1 MRSTM
6 PSAFASTRCRSRPRR
21 CLKHCGERGRGRRDG
36 WGPRASLISP
46 GPNPC
51 ASPHRRKVGTERL
64 CRSRKLKRL
73 SWTPFQEKAMA
84 LHPVRFLVVLFG
96 LLAASRPLAIVG
108 TGTISGHVRD
118 SVSGAPIANASVM
131 VVGTAFAA
139 IARQDGSYSIPN
151 VPVGKYKVVARFIGF
166 KTQQKSGIRVMANA
180 TVTVDFRLA
189 MSVLQLQEMIVT
201 GVAPRAQRSMVAA
214 MSVQGFAAQGEYAQ
228 PVPGVRFDTADAW
241 RYKLPVDREQYDE
254 IVENPFIA
262 VAADPL
268 STFSIDVDRASY
280 SNMRRFIMQDG
291 QLPPR
296 DAVRIEELVNY
307 FPYDYSDPDGDDP
320 LAIHTE
326 VAPAPWKPQHQLVR
340 IGLQARRMKV
350 ENLPASN
357 FVFLLDVSGSMMPL
371 NKLPLVK
378 AAMRL
383 LVNQLR
389 AKDRVAMVVYAGSAG
404 LVLPSTPGDQKDK
417 ILDAIDRLEAG
428 GSTAGGE
435 GIRRAYDEAVANF
448 IRGGNNRVILATDG
462 DFNVGPSSDAEMVQL
477 IEEKRRTG
485 VFLTVLG
492 VGEGNL
498 KSAKMEKLA
507 DKGNGN
513 YAYLDNIAEAQKVL
527 VHELGGTLYTVAK
540 DVKIQVEWNPARVR
554 AYRLIGYENRLLR
567 NEDFTDDKKDAGEV
581 GSGHSVTALY
591 EVVPV
596 GVNTDVTIRMPD
608 SLRYQRRSTQESSA
622 AGPELLFVKVRYK
635 QPDGDV
641 SRLLSQPV
649 MATAGQSPSTDFQ
662 FQAAVA
668 EFGLLLRN
676 SDFRGKAD
684 LGHVIAAA
692 RDARGSDPDGYRAE
706 FVRLAEA
713 VRGIGLARRD
723 EH

>member
-1 MRSTM
+1 
-6 PSAFASTRCRSRPRR
+6 
-21 CLKHCGERGRGRRDG
+21 
-36 WGPRASLISP
+36 
-46 GPNPC
+46 
-51 ASPHRRKVGTERL
+51 
-64 CRSRKLKRL
+64 
-73 SWTPFQEKAMA
+73 MA
-84 LHPVRFLVVLFG
+84 LHPVRFLALLLGV
-96 LLAASRPLAIVG
+96 LLAPRPLTIVE
-108 TGTISGHVRD
+108 TGRIAGHVTD
-118 SVSGAPIANASVM
+118 AATGGPIPQAHVFVA
-131 VVGTAFAA
+131 GTALSALTNQKGEYA
-139 IARQDGSYSIPN
+139 IAS
-151 VPVGKYKVVARFIGF
+151 VPVGTYTVGVRFIGYTP
-166 KTQQKSGIRVMANA
+166 TQKGGIQVTANA
-180 TVTVDFRLA
+180 TVAVDFKVQSSPVQ
-189 MSVLQLQEMIVT
+189 MSEIIVT
-201 GVAPRAQRSMVAA
+201 GTASAPIARQAVGATM
-214 MSVQGFAAQGEYAQ
+214 MFQGQARDAYVVDGH
-228 PVPGVRFDTADAW
+228 GVRFDSTEAW
-241 RYKLPVDREQYDE
+241 RYQRQPGNREQYDE

-307 FPYDYSDPDGDDP
+307 FPYDYAEPEGDDP
-320 LAIHTE
+320 LAIHAE
-326 VAPAPWKPQHQLVR
+326 VAPAPWKTQHQLVR
-340 IGLQARRMKV
+340 IGLQARRVKV

-357 FVFLLDVSGSMMPL
+357 FVFLLDVSGSMMPP

-417 ILDAIDRLEAG
+417 ILDAIERLEAG

-462 DFNVGPSSDAEMVQL
+462 DFNVGASSDAEMVQL

-498 KSAKMEKLA
+498 QAAKMEKLA

-513 YAYLDNIAEAQKVL
+513 YAYLDTISEAQKVL

-567 NEDFTDDKKDAGEV
+567 NEDFTDDTKDAGEV

-608 SLRYQRRSTQESSA
+608 SLRYQQRSVQQSGGGGVGSGG
-622 AGPELLFVKVRYK
+622 GPELLFVKVRYK

-641 SRLLSQPV
+641 SKLLTQPV
-649 MATAGQSPSTDFQ
+649 LATASQSPSTDFQ

-684 LGHVIAAA
+684 LSRVIAAA

-713 VRGIGLARRD
+713 VRGIGLARRV

>member
-1 MRSTM
+1 M
-6 PSAFASTRCRSRPRR
+6 P
-21 CLKHCGERGRGRRDG
+21 
-36 WGPRASLISP
+36 
-46 GPNPC
+46 
-51 ASPHRRKVGTERL
+51 VY
-64 CRSRKLKRL
+64 
-73 SWTPFQEKAMA
+73 
-84 LHPVRFLVVLFG
+84 PVRLILLLIG
-96 LLAASRPLAIVG
+96 ALLAPTTLAVVE
-108 TGTISGHVRD
+108 TGSIAGHVRD
-118 SVSGAPIANASVM
+118 ATTSKPIVGANVV
-131 VVGTAFAA
+131 VVGTSLSTVT
-139 IARQDGSYSIPN
+139 DGNGHYVIGN
-151 VPVGKYKVVARFIGF
+151 VPIGTYTVVARFIGYTSGE
-166 KTQQKSGIRVMANA
+166 KKGIRVTANA
-180 TVTVDFRLA
+180 TAVADLTIA
-189 MSVLQLQEMIVT
+189 SSPIALQEVVVT
-201 GVAPRAQRSMVAA
+201 GLYGARAANGVVRVRGATALGYLGSEADALPAQR
-214 MSVQGFAAQGEYAQ
+214 
-228 PVPGVRFDTADAW
+228 FDSTEAW
-241 RYKLPVDREQYDE
+241 RYQRQPGNREQYDE
-254 IVENPFIA
+254 IVENQFIA

-307 FPYDYSDPDGDDP
+307 FPYDYSEPEGDDP
-320 LAIHTE
+320 LAIHAE
-326 VAPAPWKPQHQLVR
+326 VAPAPWKTQHHLVR
-340 IGLQARRMKV
+340 IGLQARRVKL
-350 ENLPASN
+350 ENLPQSN
-357 FVFLLDVSGSMMPL
+357 FVFLLDVSGSMMPP

-378 AAMRL
+378 SAMRL

-417 ILDAIDRLEAG
+417 ILDAIERLEAG

-462 DFNVGPSSDAEMVQL
+462 DFNVGASSDAEMVQL

-498 KSAKMEKLA
+498 QAAKMEKLA

-513 YAYLDNIAEAQKVL
+513 YAYLDNITEAQKVL

-540 DVKIQVEWNPARVR
+540 DVKIQVEWDPARVR

-567 NEDFTDDKKDAGEV
+567 NEDFADDKKDAGEV

-591 EVVPV
+591 EIVLV

-608 SLRYQRRSTQESSA
+608 SLRYQQHSVQQSSA
-622 AGPELLFVKVRYK
+622 AGGPELLFVKVRYK

-641 SRLLSQPV
+641 SKLLTQPV
-649 MATAGQSPSTDFQ
+649 LAIAGRSPSTDFQ

-684 LGHVIAAA
+684 LSRVIAAA

-713 VRGIGLARRD
+713 VRGIGLARRV

>member
-1 MRSTM
+1 
-6 PSAFASTRCRSRPRR
+6 
-21 CLKHCGERGRGRRDG
+21 
-36 WGPRASLISP
+36 
-46 GPNPC
+46 
-51 ASPHRRKVGTERL
+51 
-64 CRSRKLKRL
+64 
-73 SWTPFQEKAMA
+73 
-84 LHPVRFLVVLFG
+84 
-96 LLAASRPLAIVG
+96 LLALSTAVLSVPATRAAVEHGRIA
-108 TGTISGHVRD
+108 GHVTD
-118 SVSGAPIANASVM
+118 STSGAPVANALVT
-131 VVGTAFAA
+131 VQGTSLHVSTDQKGGYT
-139 IARQDGSYSIPN
+139 IDN
-151 VPVGKYKVVARFIGF
+151 VPVGTYTLKAQYIGYRPQA
-166 KTQQKSGIRVMANA
+166 KAGVNVRANA
-180 TVTVDFRLA
+180 TAIVDFKLEQSALRLEA
-189 MSVLQLQEMIVT
+189 VVVT
-201 GVAPRAQRSMVAA
+201 GVSKGARAERAYAA
-214 MSVQGFAAQGEYAQ
+214 MGVVDA
-228 PVPGVRFDTADAW
+228 PVDMSGVHARFDTAEAW
-241 RYKLPVDREQYDE
+241 RYQRQPGNREQYDE

-307 FPYDYSDPDGDDP
+307 FPYDYAEPQGDDP
-320 LAIHTE
+320 VAIHAE
-326 VAPAPWKPQHQLVR
+326 VAAAPWNPQHQLVR
-340 IGLQARRMKV
+340 IGLQARRIRV
-350 ENLPASN
+350 ENLPTSN
-357 FVFLLDVSGSMMPL
+357 FVFLLDVSGSMMPE

-378 AAMRL
+378 SAMRL

-389 AKDRVAMVVYAGSAG
+389 PQDRVAIVVYAGSAG

-417 ILDAIDRLEAG
+417 ILDAIGRLEAG

-435 GIRRAYDEAVANF
+435 GIRRAYDEAVAHF

-498 KSAKMEKLA
+498 QAAKMEKLA
-507 DKGNGN
+507 DQGNGN
-513 YAYLDNIAEAQKVL
+513 YAYLDTISEAQKVL

-540 DVKIQVEWNPARVR
+540 DVKIQVEWNPARVL

-567 NEDFTDDKKDAGEV
+567 NEDFADDKKDAGEV

-591 EVVPV
+591 EVLPV
-596 GVNTDVTIRMPD
+596 GATPDVEIRMPD
-608 SLRYQRRSTQESSA
+608 SLRYQRRPTITGESTMS
-622 AGPELLFVKVRYK
+622 PELLFVKVRYK
-635 QPDGDV
+635 QPDGDT

-649 MATAGQSPSTDFQ
+649 LAADNRQPSVDFR

-668 EFGLLLRN
+668 EFGLLLRH

-692 RDARGSDPDGYRAE
+692 RDALGKDDGGYRAE

-723 EH
+723 QEH

>member
-1 MRSTM
+1 M
-6 PSAFASTRCRSRPRR
+6 P
-21 CLKHCGERGRGRRDG
+21 
-36 WGPRASLISP
+36 
-46 GPNPC
+46 
-51 ASPHRRKVGTERL
+51 VY
-64 CRSRKLKRL
+64 
-73 SWTPFQEKAMA
+73 
-84 LHPVRFLVVLFG
+84 PVRLILLLIGALIAPTTLAVVE
-96 LLAASRPLAIVG
+96 
-108 TGTISGHVRD
+108 TGSIAGHVRD
-118 SVSGAPIANASVM
+118 ATTSRPIVGANVVA
-131 VVGTAFAA
+131 VGTSLSTVTDGNGHYV
-139 IARQDGSYSIPN
+139 IAN
-151 VPVGKYKVVARFIGF
+151 VPVGTYTVLARFIGYASGE
-166 KTQQKSGIRVMANA
+166 KKGIRVTANA
-180 TVTVDFRLA
+180 IAVADLTIA
-189 MSVLQLQEMIVT
+189 SSPIALQEVVVT
-201 GVAPRAQRSMVAA
+201 GLYGARAANGVVRVRGAA
-214 MSVQGFAAQGEYAQ
+214 AAS
-228 PVPGVRFDTADAW
+228 RADALYVVDGVGVYDSSESW
-241 RYKLPVDREQYDE
+241 RYQRQPGNREQYDE
-254 IVENPFIA
+254 IVENSFIA

-307 FPYDYSDPDGDDP
+307 FPYDYADPDGDDP

-326 VAPAPWKPQHQLVR
+326 VAPAPWRPQHQLVR
-340 IGLQARRMKV
+340 IGLQARRVKV

-357 FVFLLDVSGSMMPL
+357 FVFLLDVSGSMMPA

-378 AAMRL
+378 SAMRL

-417 ILDAIDRLEAG
+417 ILDAIERLEAG

-498 KSAKMEKLA
+498 QAAKMEKLA

-513 YAYLDNIAEAQKVL
+513 YAYLDNIGEAQKVL

-554 AYRLIGYENRLLR
+554 AYRLIGYENRMLR
-567 NEDFTDDKKDAGEV
+567 NEDFADDKKDAGEV

-596 GVNTDVTIRMPD
+596 GVNTDVSIRMPD
-608 SLRYQRRSTQESSA
+608 SLRYQHRNAQSTSA

-635 QPDGDV
+635 QPDSDQ
-641 SRLLSQPV
+641 SRLISQPV
-649 MATAGQSPSTDFQ
+649 LAQAGQAPSVDFQ

-692 RDARGSDPDGYRAE
+692 REARGKDADGYRAE
-706 FVRLAEA
+706 FVKLAEA

-723 EH
+723 GQH

>member
-1 MRSTM
+1 MRY
-6 PSAFASTRCRSRPRR
+6 RSRRRR
-21 CLKHCGERGRGRRDG
+21 CSKRCGESRKARPDATAPSSSPTSRGPKRRG
-36 WGPRASLISP
+36 
-46 GPNPC
+46 
-51 ASPHRRKVGTERL
+51 SPHRKKVGTERL

-296 DAVRIEELVNY
+296 DAIRIEELVNY
-307 FPYDYSDPDGDDP
+307 FPYSYSEPQGDDP
-320 LAIHTE
+320 IAINAE

-340 IGLQARRMKV
+340 IGLQARRI
-350 ENLPASN
+350 ETDNLPASN
-357 FVFLLDVSGSMMPL
+357 FVFLLDVSGSMDEED
-371 NKLPLVK
+371 KLPLVQ

-389 AKDRVAMVVYAGSAG
+389 PQDRVAIVVYAGAAG
-404 LVLPSTPGDQKDK
+404 LVLPSTPGNQKAK
-417 ILDAIDRLEAG
+417 ILDAIDRLQAG
-428 GSTAGGE
+428 GSTAGGA

-462 DFNVGPSSDAEMVQL
+462 DFNVGASSDAEMVQL

-498 KSAKMEKLA
+498 QAAKMEKLA
-507 DKGNGN
+507 DHGNGN
-513 YAYLDNIAEAQKVL
+513 YAYIDTISEAQKVL
-527 VHELGGTLYTVAK
+527 IHELGGTLYTVAK
-540 DVKIQVEWNPARVR
+540 DVKIQVEWNPARVQ
-554 AYRLIGYENRLLR
+554 AYRLIGYENRLLH

-596 GVNTDVTIRMPD
+596 GIKTDVNIRMPD
-608 SLRYQRRSTQESSA
+608 SLRYQRRTVQSTSA

-635 QPDGDV
+635 QPDGDQ
-641 SRLLSQPV
+641 SRLISQPV
-649 MATAGQSPSTDFQ
+649 LASAAASPPPSVDFQ

-676 SDFRGKAD
+676 SDFKGKAD
-684 LGHVIAAA
+684 LGHVITAA
-692 RDARGSDPDGYRAE
+692 REARGQDPDGYRAE
-706 FVRLAEA
+706 FVRLAET

-723 EH
+723 GGGQH

>member
-1 MRSTM
+1 M
-6 PSAFASTRCRSRPRR
+6 P
-21 CLKHCGERGRGRRDG
+21 
-36 WGPRASLISP
+36 
-46 GPNPC
+46 
-51 ASPHRRKVGTERL
+51 VY
-64 CRSRKLKRL
+64 
-73 SWTPFQEKAMA
+73 
-84 LHPVRFLVVLFG
+84 PVRLIMLLIG
-96 LLAASRPLAIVG
+96 ALLAPRTLAVVE
-108 TGTISGHVRD
+108 TGSIAGHVRD
-118 SVSGAPIANASVM
+118 ATTSKPIVGANVV
-131 VVGTAFAA
+131 VVGTSLSTVT
-139 IARQDGSYSIPN
+139 DGNGHYVIGS
-151 VPVGKYKVVARFIGF
+151 VPVGTYTVVARFIGYTSGE
-166 KTQQKSGIRVMANA
+166 KKGIRVTANA
-180 TVTVDFRLA
+180 TAVADLTIA
-189 MSVLQLQEMIVT
+189 SSPIALQEVVVT
-201 GVAPRAQRSMVAA
+201 GLYGTRAANGVVRVRGATALGYLGSEADALPAQR
-214 MSVQGFAAQGEYAQ
+214 
-228 PVPGVRFDTADAW
+228 FDSTEAW
-241 RYKLPVDREQYDE
+241 RYQRQPGNREQYDE
-254 IVENPFIA
+254 IVENSFIA

-307 FPYDYSDPDGDDP
+307 FPYDYAEPDGDDP

-340 IGLQARRMKV
+340 IGIQARRVKV

-357 FVFLLDVSGSMMPL
+357 FVFLLDVSGSMMPA

-378 AAMRL
+378 SAMRL

-417 ILDAIDRLEAG
+417 ILDAIERLEAG

-477 IEEKRRTG
+477 IEEKRGTG

-498 KSAKMEKLA
+498 QAAKMEKLA

-554 AYRLIGYENRLLR
+554 AYRLIGYENRMLR
-567 NEDFTDDKKDAGEV
+567 NEDFADDKKDAGEV

-608 SLRYQRRSTQESSA
+608 SLRYQHRNAQSTSA

-635 QPDGDV
+635 QPDGDQ
-641 SRLLSQPV
+641 SRLISQPV
-649 MATAGQSPSTDFQ
+649 LAQAGQAPSVDFQ

-692 RDARGSDPDGYRAE
+692 REARGQDADGYRAE
-706 FVRLAEA
+706 FVKLAEA

-723 EH
+723 GMH

>member
-1 MRSTM
+1 M
-6 PSAFASTRCRSRPRR
+6 P
-21 CLKHCGERGRGRRDG
+21 H
-36 WGPRASLISP
+36 
-46 GPNPC
+46 
-51 ASPHRRKVGTERL
+51 
-64 CRSRKLKRL
+64 
-73 SWTPFQEKAMA
+73 
-84 LHPVRFLVVLFG
+84 HPVRFLALLVG
-96 LLAASRPLAIVG
+96 LLAASKPIANVD
-108 TGTISGHVRD
+108 TGIISGHVTD
-118 SVSGAPIANASVM
+118 STTGKQLQGVQVSVA
-131 VVGTAFAA
+131 GTALGA
-139 IARQDGSYSIPN
+139 ITNRDGSYLLAN
-151 VPVGKYKVVARFIGF
+151 VPVGTHTVSARLIGYNAGQ
-166 KTQQKSGIRVMANA
+166 KTVRVTVKT
-180 TVTVDFRLA
+180 TVTVDFRLK
-189 MSVLQLQEMIVT
+189 SNPVQLQAIVVD
-201 GVAPRAQRSMVAA
+201 GI
-214 MSVQGFAAQGEYAQ
+214 AAQESQRGKLGAATAYVTVRGATAREEYPA
-228 PVPGVRFDTADAW
+228 VPGARFDSTEAW
-241 RYKLPVDREQYDE
+241 RYQRQPGNREQYDE
-254 IVENPFIA
+254 IVENSFIA

-307 FPYDYSDPDGDDP
+307 FPYDYAEPEGDDP

-340 IGLQARRMKV
+340 IGLQARRVKV
-350 ENLPASN
+350 QNLPASN
-357 FVFLLDVSGSMMPL
+357 FVFLLDVSGSMMPA

-378 AAMRL
+378 SAMRL

-389 AKDRVAMVVYAGSAG
+389 VKDRVAMVVYAGSAG

-417 ILDAIDRLEAG
+417 ILDAIERLEGG

-498 KSAKMEKLA
+498 QAAKMEKLA

-554 AYRLIGYENRLLR
+554 AYRLIGYENRMLR
-567 NEDFTDDKKDAGEV
+567 NEDFADDRKDAGEV

-608 SLRYQRRSTQESSA
+608 SLRYQHRNTQSTSA

-635 QPDGDV
+635 QPDGDQ
-641 SRLLSQPV
+641 SRLISQPV
-649 MATAGQSPSTDFQ
+649 LAQAGQAPSVDFQ

-684 LGHVIAAA
+684 LSHVIAAA
-692 RDARGSDPDGYRAE
+692 REARGTDADGYRAE
-706 FVRLAEA
+706 FVKLAEA

-723 EH
+723 GQH

>member
-1 MRSTM
+1 
-6 PSAFASTRCRSRPRR
+6 
-21 CLKHCGERGRGRRDG
+21 
-36 WGPRASLISP
+36 
-46 GPNPC
+46 
-51 ASPHRRKVGTERL
+51 
-64 CRSRKLKRL
+64 
-73 SWTPFQEKAMA
+73 MA
-84 LHPVRFLVVLFG
+84 LHPVRFLVVLVG
-96 LLAASRPLAIVG
+96 LLAASRPLAIVE
-108 TGTISGHVRD
+108 TGAISGHVRD
-118 SVSGAPIANASVM
+118 SVSGAPIPNANVI
-131 VVGTAFAA
+131 VVGTAFGA
-139 IARQDGSYSIPN
+139 IAKRDGSYSIPN
-151 VPVGKYKVVARFIGF
+151 VPVGKHTVVARFIGY
-166 KTQQKSGIRVMANA
+166 KPKQKSGVLVTANA
-180 TVTVDFRLA
+180 TVTVDFRLE
-189 MSVLQLQEMIVT
+189 MSALQLQEIVVD
-201 GVAPRAQRSMVAA
+201 GAAVPAAQRSMVGA
-214 MSVQGFAAQGEYAQ
+214 MSLHAYTANDQYA
-228 PVPGVRFDTADAW
+228 PGPGIRLDSAEAW
-241 RYKLPVDREQYDE
+241 RYQRQPGNREQYDE

-307 FPYDYSDPDGDDP
+307 FPYDYADPDGDDP

-340 IGLQARRMKV
+340 IGLQARRVKV

-357 FVFLLDVSGSMMPL
+357 FVFLLDVSGSMMPP

-389 AKDRVAMVVYAGSAG
+389 AKDHVAMVVYAGSAG
-404 LVLPSTPGDQKDK
+404 LVLPSTAGDQKDK
-417 ILDAIDRLEAG
+417 ILDAIERLEAG

-462 DFNVGPSSDAEMVQL
+462 DFNVGPSSDAEMIQL

-498 KSAKMEKLA
+498 QAAKMEKLA

-513 YAYLDNIAEAQKVL
+513 YAYLDTITEAQKVL

-554 AYRLIGYENRLLR
+554 AYRLIGYENRLLH
-567 NEDFTDDKKDAGEV
+567 NEDFTDDTKDAGEV

-608 SLRYQRRSTQESSA
+608 SLRYQRHSVQQNSTGGGGG
-622 AGPELLFVKVRYK
+622 GPELLFVKVRYK

-641 SRLLSQPV
+641 SKLLTQPV
-649 MATAGQSPSTDFQ
+649 IATAGQAPSTDFQ

-684 LGHVIAAA
+684 LSRVIAAA

>member
-1 MRSTM
+1 
-6 PSAFASTRCRSRPRR
+6 
-21 CLKHCGERGRGRRDG
+21 
-36 WGPRASLISP
+36 
-46 GPNPC
+46 
-51 ASPHRRKVGTERL
+51 
-64 CRSRKLKRL
+64 
-73 SWTPFQEKAMA
+73 MA
-84 LHPVRFLVVLFG
+84 LHPVRFLVVLVG
-96 LLAASRPLAIVG
+96 LLAASRPLAIVE
-108 TGTISGHVRD
+108 TGAISGHVRD
-118 SVSGAPIANASVM
+118 SVSGAPIPNANVI
-131 VVGTAFAA
+131 VVGTAFGA
-139 IARQDGSYSIPN
+139 IAKRDGSYSIPN
-151 VPVGKYKVVARFIGF
+151 VPVGKHTVVARFIGY
-166 KTQQKSGIRVMANA
+166 KPKQKSGVLVTANA
-180 TVTVDFRLA
+180 TVTVDFRLE
-189 MSVLQLQEMIVT
+189 MSALQLQEIVVD
-201 GVAPRAQRSMVAA
+201 GAAVPAAQRSMVGA
-214 MSVQGFAAQGEYAQ
+214 MSLHAYTANDQYA
-228 PVPGVRFDTADAW
+228 PGPGIRLDSAEAW
-241 RYKLPVDREQYDE
+241 RYQRQPGNREQYDE

-307 FPYDYSDPDGDDP
+307 FPYDYADPDGDDP

-340 IGLQARRMKV
+340 IGLQARRVKV

-357 FVFLLDVSGSMMPL
+357 FVFLLDVSGSMMPP

-389 AKDRVAMVVYAGSAG
+389 AKDHVAMVVYAGSAG
-404 LVLPSTPGDQKDK
+404 LVLPSTAGDQKDK
-417 ILDAIDRLEAG
+417 ILDAIERLEAG

-462 DFNVGPSSDAEMVQL
+462 DFNVGPSSDAEMIQL

-498 KSAKMEKLA
+498 QAAKMEKLA

-513 YAYLDNIAEAQKVL
+513 YAYLDTITEAQKVL

-567 NEDFTDDKKDAGEV
+567 NEDFTDDTKDAGEV

-608 SLRYQRRSTQESSA
+608 SLRYQRRSVQQNSA

-641 SRLLSQPV
+641 SQLLSQPV
-649 MATAGQSPSTDFQ
+649 IATAGQAPSTDFQ

-684 LGHVIAAA
+684 LSRVIAAA

>member
-1 MRSTM
+1 
-6 PSAFASTRCRSRPRR
+6 
-21 CLKHCGERGRGRRDG
+21 
-36 WGPRASLISP
+36 
-46 GPNPC
+46 
-51 ASPHRRKVGTERL
+51 
-64 CRSRKLKRL
+64 
-73 SWTPFQEKAMA
+73 MA
-84 LHPVRFLVVLFG
+84 LHPVRFLALLLGV
-96 LLAASRPLAIVG
+96 LLAPRPLTIVE
-108 TGTISGHVRD
+108 TGRIAGHVTD
-118 SVSGAPIANASVM
+118 AATGGPIPQAHVFVA
-131 VVGTAFAA
+131 GTALSALTNQKGEYA
-139 IARQDGSYSIPN
+139 IAS
-151 VPVGKYKVVARFIGF
+151 VPVGTYTVGVRFIGYTP
-166 KTQQKSGIRVMANA
+166 TQKGGIQVTANA
-180 TVTVDFRLA
+180 TVAVDFKVQSSPVQ
-189 MSVLQLQEMIVT
+189 MSEIIVT
-201 GVAPRAQRSMVAA
+201 GTASAPIARQAVGATM
-214 MSVQGFAAQGEYAQ
+214 MFQGQARDAYVVDGH
-228 PVPGVRFDTADAW
+228 GVRFDSTEAW
-241 RYKLPVDREQYDE
+241 RYQRQPGNREQYDE

-307 FPYDYSDPDGDDP
+307 FPYDYAEPDGDDP
-320 LAIHTE
+320 LAIHAE
-326 VAPAPWKPQHQLVR
+326 VAPAPWKTQHQLVR
-340 IGLQARRMKV
+340 IGLQARRVKA

-357 FVFLLDVSGSMMPL
+357 FVFLLDVSGSMMPP

-417 ILDAIDRLEAG
+417 ILDAIERLEAG

-462 DFNVGPSSDAEMVQL
+462 DFNVGASSDAEMVQL

-498 KSAKMEKLA
+498 QAAKMEKLA

-513 YAYLDNIAEAQKVL
+513 YAYLDTISEAQKVL

-567 NEDFTDDKKDAGEV
+567 NEDFTDDTKDAGEV

-608 SLRYQRRSTQESSA
+608 SLRYQQRSVQQSGGGGVGSGG
-622 AGPELLFVKVRYK
+622 GPELLFVKVRYK

-641 SRLLSQPV
+641 SKLLTQPV
-649 MATAGQSPSTDFQ
+649 LATASQSPSTDFQ

-684 LGHVIAAA
+684 LSRVIAAA

-713 VRGIGLARRD
+713 VRGIGLARRV

>member
-1 MRSTM
+1 V
-6 PSAFASTRCRSRPRR
+6 PV
-21 CLKHCGERGRGRRDG
+21 L
-36 WGPRASLISP
+36 SL
-46 GPNPC
+46 
-51 ASPHRRKVGTERL
+51 
-64 CRSRKLKRL
+64 
-73 SWTPFQEKAMA
+73 
-84 LHPVRFLVVLFG
+84 RFVVLLVG
-96 LLAASRPLAIVG
+96 MLAAPTTLTIVE
-108 TGTISGHVRD
+108 TGSIAGHVRD
-118 SVSGAPIANASVM
+118 PQGKPIKRAMVD
-131 VVGTAFAA
+131 VVGTSLSTITNDSGYYVF
-139 IARQDGSYSIPN
+139 PN
-151 VPVGKYKVVARFIGF
+151 VPVGAYTVRARLIGHSQSQPI
-166 KTQQKSGIRVMANA
+166 TVRVTANA
-180 TVTVDFRLA
+180 TAVADLTLA
-189 MSVLQLQEMIVT
+189 PSAATLEAVVVT
-201 GVAPRAQRSMVAA
+201 GLYGSKAANGVMRIRGATAATSRADALYVVDGVAGAYDSAQ
-214 MSVQGFAAQGEYAQ
+214 
-228 PVPGVRFDTADAW
+228 AW
-241 RYKLPVDREQYDE
+241 RYPRQRGNREQYDE
-254 IVENPFIA
+254 IVENQFVA

-280 SNMRRFIMQDG
+280 SNMRRFIFQDG
-291 QLPPR
+291 RLPPR

-307 FPYDYSDPDGDDP
+307 FPYDYAEPDGDDP

-340 IGLQARRMKV
+340 IGLQARRINI
-350 ENLPASN
+350 ENLPPSN
-357 FVFLLDVSGSMMPL
+357 FVFLLDVSGSMMPE

-378 AAMRL
+378 SAMRL

-404 LVLPSTPGDQKDK
+404 LVLPSTPGDQKST
-417 ILDAIDRLEAG
+417 ILDAIERLEAG

-462 DFNVGPSSDAEMVQL
+462 DFNVGASSDAEMVQL
-477 IEEKRRTG
+477 IEEKRKTG

-498 KSAKMEKLA
+498 QAAKMEKLA

-513 YAYLDNIAEAQKVL
+513 YAYLDNLGEAQKVL

-540 DVKIQVEWNPARVR
+540 DVKIQVEWNPTRVR

-567 NEDFTDDKKDAGEV
+567 NEDFADDKKDAGEV

-608 SLRYQRRSTQESSA
+608 SLRYQRRNVQSTSA
-622 AGPELLFVKVRYK
+622 AGPELLFVKLRYK
-635 QPDGDV
+635 RPDGDE

-649 MATAGQSPSTDFQ
+649 LADAGPKPSVDFQ

-684 LGHVIAAA
+684 LGHVILAA
-692 RDARGSDPDGYRAE
+692 REARGKDPDGYRAE
-706 FVRLAEA
+706 FVRLAET

-723 EH
+723 K

>member
-1 MRSTM
+1 M
-6 PSAFASTRCRSRPRR
+6 P
-21 CLKHCGERGRGRRDG
+21 
-36 WGPRASLISP
+36 
-46 GPNPC
+46 
-51 ASPHRRKVGTERL
+51 VY
-64 CRSRKLKRL
+64 
-73 SWTPFQEKAMA
+73 
-84 LHPVRFLVVLFG
+84 PVRLILLLIGALIAPTTLAVVE
-96 LLAASRPLAIVG
+96 
-108 TGTISGHVRD
+108 TGSIAGHVRD
-118 SVSGAPIANASVM
+118 ATTSKPIVGANVV
-131 VVGTAFAA
+131 VVGTSLSTVTDGNGHYV
-139 IARQDGSYSIPN
+139 IAN
-151 VPVGKYKVVARFIGF
+151 VPVGTYTVLARFIGYASGE
-166 KTQQKSGIRVMANA
+166 KKGIRVTANA
-180 TVTVDFRLA
+180 IAVADLTIA
-189 MSVLQLQEMIVT
+189 SSPIALQGVVVT
-201 GVAPRAQRSMVAA
+201 GLYGARAANGVVRVRGAA
-214 MSVQGFAAQGEYAQ
+214 AAS
-228 PVPGVRFDTADAW
+228 RADALYVVDGVGVYDSSESW
-241 RYKLPVDREQYDE
+241 RYQRQPGNREQYDE
-254 IVENPFIA
+254 IVENSFIA

-307 FPYDYSDPDGDDP
+307 FPYDYAEPEGDDP

-340 IGLQARRMKV
+340 IGLQARRVKV
-350 ENLPASN
+350 ENLPPSN
-357 FVFLLDVSGSMMPL
+357 FVFLLDVSGSMMPA

-378 AAMRL
+378 SAMRL

-417 ILDAIDRLEAG
+417 ILDAIERLEAG

-498 KSAKMEKLA
+498 QAAKMEKLA
-507 DKGNGN
+507 EKGNGN

-527 VHELGGTLYTVAK
+527 VHELGGTLYTVAR

-554 AYRLIGYENRLLR
+554 AYRLIGYENRMLR
-567 NEDFTDDKKDAGEV
+567 NEDFADDKKDAGEV

-608 SLRYQRRSTQESSA
+608 SLRYQHRNAQSTSA

-635 QPDGDV
+635 QPDGDQ
-641 SRLLSQPV
+641 SRLISQPV
-649 MATAGQSPSTDFQ
+649 LAQAGQAPSVDFQ

-692 RDARGSDPDGYRAE
+692 REARGQDADGYRAE
-706 FVRLAEA
+706 FVKLAEA

-723 EH
+723 GQH

>member
-1 MRSTM
+1 MS
-6 PSAFASTRCRSRPRR
+6 
-21 CLKHCGERGRGRRDG
+21 
-36 WGPRASLISP
+36 
-46 GPNPC
+46 
-51 ASPHRRKVGTERL
+51 VY
-64 CRSRKLKRL
+64 
-73 SWTPFQEKAMA
+73 
-84 LHPVRFLVVLFG
+84 PVRLILLLIGALIAPTTLAVVE
-96 LLAASRPLAIVG
+96 
-108 TGTISGHVRD
+108 TGSIAGHVRD
-118 SVSGAPIANASVM
+118 ATTSKPVVGANVV
-131 VVGTAFAA
+131 VVGTSLSTVTDGNGHYV
-139 IARQDGSYSIPN
+139 IAN
-151 VPVGKYKVVARFIGF
+151 VPVGTYTVVARFIGYASGE
-166 KTQQKSGIRVMANA
+166 KKGIRVTANA
-180 TVTVDFRLA
+180 TAVADLKIA
-189 MSVLQLQEMIVT
+189 SSPIALQEVVVT
-201 GVAPRAQRSMVAA
+201 GLYGSRAANGVVRVRGATALGYLGSEADALPAQR
-214 MSVQGFAAQGEYAQ
+214 
-228 PVPGVRFDTADAW
+228 FDSTEAW
-241 RYKLPVDREQYDE
+241 RYQRQPGNREQYDE
-254 IVENPFIA
+254 IVENSFIA

-307 FPYDYSDPDGDDP
+307 FPYDYAEPDGDDP

-326 VAPAPWKPQHQLVR
+326 LAPAPWKPQHQLVR
-340 IGLQARRMKV
+340 IGLQARRVKV

-357 FVFLLDVSGSMMPL
+357 FVFLLDVSGSMMPA

-378 AAMRL
+378 SAMRL

-417 ILDAIDRLEAG
+417 ILDAIERLEAG

-498 KSAKMEKLA
+498 QAAKMEKLA

-554 AYRLIGYENRLLR
+554 AYRLIGYENRMLR
-567 NEDFTDDKKDAGEV
+567 NEDFADDKKDAGEV

-608 SLRYQRRSTQESSA
+608 SLRYQNRNAQSTSA

-635 QPDGDV
+635 QPDGDQ
-641 SRLLSQPV
+641 SRLISQPV
-649 MATAGQSPSTDFQ
+649 LAQAGQAPSVDFQ

-692 RDARGSDPDGYRAE
+692 REARGNDADGYRAE
-706 FVRLAEA
+706 FVRLAET
-713 VRGIGLARRD
+713 VRGIGLARKD
-723 EH
+723 GSH